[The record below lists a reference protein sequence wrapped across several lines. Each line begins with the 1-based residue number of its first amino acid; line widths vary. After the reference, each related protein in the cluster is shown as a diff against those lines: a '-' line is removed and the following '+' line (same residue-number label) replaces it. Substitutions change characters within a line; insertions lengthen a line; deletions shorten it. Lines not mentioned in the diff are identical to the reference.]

1 MDDPVTPLLA
11 PFTYQALIHEVLE
24 IRGNAV
30 RLPEDGAPLNLRPG
44 DWFWAEHADSA
55 WPEVAEAAHLLGLR
69 FRALTEQASDRNED
83 ARTCQLAFAER
94 KALEPIVE
102 THLKVC
108 DALMPRVKTLAR
120 VATLQRSL
128 VDPTEQ
134 GIAGHLRQVRET
146 LEFLEQEH
154 VGTEPESELADDWLD
169 AHRTCRLRV
178 LLLFAL
184 QYQDKLWTWPRG
196 DIDRAAFEQPTRNG
210 AELMGLC
217 SGDEGNSELRLVQEY
232 VWRARQRGLTA
243 LREEMKEAMAA
254 AARQRQEEQQ
264 DGGDEKVVV
273 CGPFATRPVRPRLAH
288 TLQQL
293 AAGQLPEEHYPRCA
307 ADESTEAVAVPRSAI
322 VFVLG
327 GVTYEEARLVHALN
341 MEAGSTTRVTLGGE
355 FVTSARQFLR
365 TLG

>member
-1 MDDPVTPLLA
+1 M
-11 PFTYQALIHEVLE
+11 
-24 IRGNAV
+24 
-30 RLPEDGAPLNLRPG
+30 
-44 DWFWAEHADSA
+44 AD
-55 WPEVAEAAHLLGLR
+55 AAHQLGLR
-69 FRALTEQASDRNED
+69 FKALTEQASDRNED
-83 ARTCQLAFAER
+83 ARTCQLALTER
-94 KALEPIVE
+94 IALEPIVE

-134 GIAGHLRQVRET
+134 GIAGHLQQVRET

-154 VGTEPESELADDWLD
+154 AATKSELADDWLD

-196 DIDRAAFEQPTRNG
+196 DNDRAAFEQPTGNG
-210 AELMGLC
+210 AELVGLC
-217 SGDEGNSELRLVQEY
+217 SGDGGNSELQLVQEY

-243 LREEMKEAMAA
+243 LREEMEQAMAA
-254 AARQRQEEQQ
+254 AARQQEEQQ
-264 DGGDEKVVV
+264 DGGDEDV
-273 CGPFATRPVRPRLAH
+273 CGPFAARPVRPRLAH

-293 AAGQLPEEHYPRCA
+293 LAGQLSAEHYPSCA
-307 ADESTEAVAVPRSAI
+307 TDESPAAVAVPRSAI
-322 VFVLG
+322 IFILG

-341 MEAGSTTRVTLGGE
+341 TEAGSATRVTLGGE
-355 FVTSARQFLR
+355 FVTGARQFLR
-365 TLG
+365 AIMNG